1 MTLTADDVLKQ
12 KFTITKFRDGYDLD
26 QVDDFLDS
34 IVDQFQAY
42 EEEIKRLTSEN
53 EELKKSLEESNE
65 QLSNA
70 QQQSAQETSEAAE
83 NEPLSTD
90 QVENASVHQNDAIKS
105 SAMLQMALELHDKY
119 IRDGEEKKNELIS
132 TAEKTAEKILSDAAQ
147 KQAAEL
153 LVFNNK
159 RDSLEDKVEELRA
172 FESEYR
178 TTLRSYIEAQLRN
191 LDGNIKKSIS
201 TDSI

>member
-42 EEEIKRLTSEN
+42 EEEIKRLASEN